1 VTAQENKLKGAV
13 REIGL
18 THDIDHNNSFTVTI
32 NIQIKTEG
40 RVSYEEAEKLASR
53 YRREYLGKEVEFLAV
68 NLPCPVCS
76 RILNSEVGLKK
87 HILMSHPE
95 RVDLIAVPKAEK
107 DAKPVKVVKNSSTKA
122 EIGKKRISS
131 ITKNKKSEIVSVKT
145 VKALSKDSKTIK
157 KAPIKKVKTEAKP
170 KAKSKTA
177 NLKPIK
183 IEQSKS
189 SPKAKK
195 SSKLKTIKTDPI
207 LENSLKPPANKEALK
222 KKPSKKSKQLKL
234 F

>member
-1 VTAQENKLKGAV
+1 MTAQDNKLKGAV

-95 RVDLIAVPKAEK
+95 RVDLTAVPKAEK
-107 DAKPVKVVKNSSTKA
+107 DTKPVKIVKGSSMKA
-122 EIGKKRISS
+122 EIDKKRLKSKIK
-131 ITKNKKSEIVSVKT
+131 TKKSANVSVKT
-145 VKALSKDSKTIK
+145 VKALSEASKTK
-157 KAPIKKVKTEAKP
+157 KKTPIKKVKIDEKP
-170 KAKSKTA
+170 KKT
-177 NLKPIK
+177 NLKPIA
-183 IEQSKS
+183 IEPSKPL
-189 SPKAKK
+189 PKAKK
-195 SSKLKTIKTDPI
+195 GSKLKPIKTEPI
-207 LENSLKPPANKEALK
+207 LEMSLKPSSKKETQIIK
-222 KKPSKKSKQLKL
+222 QSKKSKQLKL

>member
-40 RVSYEEAEKLASR
+40 RVSYDEAEKLASR

-68 NLPCPVCS
+68 NLPCPVCN
-76 RILNSEVGLKK
+76 RVLNSEVGLKK

-95 RVDLIAVPKAEK
+95 RVDLIAVPKTEK
-107 DAKPVKVVKNSSTKA
+107 ETKSKVVKSASMKA
-122 EIGKKRISS
+122 EASRKRITPNAK
-131 ITKNKKSEIVSVKT
+131 TKKNANASVKT
-145 VKALSKDSKTIK
+145 VKALSKASKTK
-157 KAPIKKVKTEAKP
+157 KTPIKKVKNDAKTAVKP
-170 KAKSKTA
+170 KTA
-177 NLKPIK
+177 NLKPIDND
-183 IEQSKS
+183 QSK
-189 SPKAKK
+189 PTAKAKK
-195 SSKLKTIKTDPI
+195 SSKQKSIKSDPVQERPI
-207 LENSLKPPANKEALK
+207 
-222 KKPSKKSKQLKL
+222 KPSSKKETLKIKQPKKSKQLKL

>member
-1 VTAQENKLKGAV
+1 MKPVTAQENKLKGAV

-40 RVSYEEAEKLASR
+40 RVSYEEAEKLASK

-76 RILNSEVGLKK
+76 RVLNSEVGLKK
-87 HILMSHPE
+87 HIIMSHPE

-107 DAKPVKVVKNSSTKA
+107 DTKPAKVVKGSSMKA
-122 EIGKKRISS
+122 ETGKKR
-131 ITKNKKSEIVSVKT
+131 TKSNTKTKKSANVSVKT
-145 VKALSKDSKTIK
+145 VKAISNASKTKK
-157 KAPIKKVKTEAKP
+157 KAPIKKVKTEVKP
-170 KAKSKTA
+170 KTTNSTPTEIGSSKPSSKAKKGGK
-177 NLKPIK
+177 LKPIK
-183 IEQSKS
+183 I
-189 SPKAKK
+189 
-195 SSKLKTIKTDPI
+195 DPI
-207 LENSLKPPANKEALK
+207 LETSIKPSAKKEALTIK
-222 KKPSKKSKQLKL
+222 QSKKSKQLKL

>member
-1 VTAQENKLKGAV
+1 MTAQENKLKGAV

-107 DAKPVKVVKNSSTKA
+107 DTKTKVVKNSSTKTEA
-122 EIGKKRISS
+122 VKKRISS
-131 ITKNKKSEIVSVKT
+131 NTKTKKNANVSVKT
-145 VKALSKDSKTIK
+145 VKALSEASKTK
-157 KAPIKKVKTEAKP
+157 KKTPLKKVKIEAKP
-170 KAKSKTA
+170 KTKPKTT
-177 NLKPIK
+177 NLKPIE
-183 IEQSKS
+183 IEPSKPIS
-189 SPKAKK
+189 KVKNGG
-195 SSKLKTIKTDPI
+195 KLKIIKTDPV
-207 LENSLKPPANKEALK
+207 LETSSKPLNKETLK
-222 KKPSKKSKQLKL
+222 IKQSKKSKQLKL

>member
-1 VTAQENKLKGAV
+1 MTAQENKLKGAV

-68 NLPCPVCS
+68 NLPCPVCN
-76 RILNSEVGLKK
+76 RVLNSEVGLKK

-95 RVDLIAVPKAEK
+95 RVDLIAVPKTEK
-107 DAKPVKVVKNSSTKA
+107 ETKSKLVKSPSMKA
-122 EIGKKRISS
+122 V
-131 ITKNKKSEIVSVKT
+131 TNKKIIKSNTKSKKKPNASVKT
-145 VKALSKDSKTIK
+145 VKALSKASKTK
-157 KAPIKKVKTEAKP
+157 KTPIKKVKTEAKP
-170 KAKSKTA
+170 KTTK
-177 NLKPIK
+177 LKPIE
-183 IEQSKS
+183 IEQSK
-189 SPKAKK
+189 PTN
-195 SSKLKTIKTDPI
+195 KLKKDSNQKPIKPDPI
-207 LENSLKPPANKEALK
+207 LETSIKPAAKKETLKIKQP
-222 KKPSKKSKQLKL
+222 KKSKQLKL

>member
-40 RVSYEEAEKLASR
+40 RVSYDEAEKLASR

-68 NLPCPVCS
+68 NLPCPVCN

-95 RVDLIAVPKAEK
+95 RVDLIAVPKTEK
-107 DAKPVKVVKNSSTKA
+107 ETKSKVVKSSSMKMEA
-122 EIGKKRISS
+122 SKKRIKSN
-131 ITKNKKSEIVSVKT
+131 TKTKKSANASVKT
-145 VKALSKDSKTIK
+145 VKTLSKASKTMK
-157 KAPIKKVKTEAKP
+157 TPIKKVKTEAKTEVKP
-170 KAKSKTA
+170 MAA
-177 NLKPIK
+177 NSKPI
-183 IEQSKS
+183 ENDQSK
-189 SPKAKK
+189 PTAKTKKINKQK
-195 SSKLKTIKTDPI
+195 SIKPDPI
-207 LENSLKPPANKEALK
+207 LERPIKPAAKKETLKNKQ
-222 KKPSKKSKQLKL
+222 PKKSKQLKL

>member
-1 VTAQENKLKGAV
+1 MTAQDNKLKGAV

-68 NLPCPVCS
+68 NLPCPVCN
-76 RILNSEVGLKK
+76 RILNSEVGLRK

-95 RVDLIAVPKAEK
+95 RLDLIAVPKPEK
-107 DAKPVKVVKNSSTKA
+107 DTKSAKVVKGSSMKVEA
-122 EIGKKRISS
+122 VKKRISS
-131 ITKNKKSEIVSVKT
+131 KAKTKKTANVSVKT
-145 VKALSKDSKTIK
+145 VKALSKASKTK
-157 KAPIKKVKTEAKP
+157 KKTPLKKVKTEVKP
-170 KAKSKTA
+170 KTKSKTTNSKPIEVEPLKPNSIA
-177 NLKPIK
+177 KKGSKLKPIK
-183 IEQSKS
+183 N
-189 SPKAKK
+189 
-195 SSKLKTIKTDPI
+195 DPI
-207 LENSLKPPANKEALK
+207 LETSI
-222 KKPSKKSKQLKL
+222 KPSVKKETLTIKQPKKSKQLKL

>member
-40 RVSYEEAEKLASR
+40 RVSYDEAEKLASR

-68 NLPCPVCS
+68 NLPCPICS

-107 DAKPVKVVKNSSTKA
+107 DTKPAKVVK
-122 EIGKKRISS
+122 GSS
-131 ITKNKKSEIVSVKT
+131 IKAGAVKKLIKSDAKTKKSENVSVKT
-145 VKALSKDSKTIK
+145 VKALSKASKTTKKTPIK
-157 KAPIKKVKTEAKP
+157 KAKIEAKP
-170 KAKSKTA
+170 KTK
-177 NLKPIK
+177 NLKPIE
-183 IEQSKS
+183 IEQSKP
-189 SPKAKK
+189 SPKIKK
-195 SSKLKTIKTDPI
+195 GSKLKPIKTDPI
-207 LENSLKPPANKEALK
+207 LETSLKTSSNKETLK
-222 KKPSKKSKQLKL
+222 IKPSKKSKQLKL